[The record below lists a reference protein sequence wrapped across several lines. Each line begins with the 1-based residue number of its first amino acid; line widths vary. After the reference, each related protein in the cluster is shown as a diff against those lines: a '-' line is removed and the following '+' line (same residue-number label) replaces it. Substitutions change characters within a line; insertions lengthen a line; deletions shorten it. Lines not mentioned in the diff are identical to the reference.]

1 MSSEVF
7 SVLLW
12 VDSWS
17 AGLEDEIENKR
28 RKMNLKS
35 HQELRPATPPLNQA
49 QDLQDLH
56 HWQAQRLVPRRGSQ
70 FQKGIVVA
78 LSWVGWTTT

>member
-1 MSSEVF
+1 MSSEAF

-17 AGLEDEIENKR
+17 AGLEDAIENKR

-35 HQELRPATPPLNQA
+35 HQELRPATLRLRQA
-49 QDLQDLH
+49 QETPL
-56 HWQAQRLVPRRGSQ
+56 
-70 FQKGIVVA
+70 
-78 LSWVGWTTT
+78 